1 MWNVISTESST
12 LNSFFYKYAI
22 LRAYKI
28 YLVHYLPIIWFP
40 LWLWERYW
48 DYWDLAKIRYI
59 SKIYLCFKYVAK
71 SLQYFTYAT
80 NKY

>member
-28 YLVHYLPIIWFP
+28 YLVHYLPIYYGF
-40 LWLWERYW
+40 RYGYGNDIGIIGTW
-48 DYWDLAKIRYI
+48 QKLGI
-59 SKIYLCFKYVAK
+59 
-71 SLQYFTYAT
+71 
-80 NKY
+80 